1 VAGNTF
7 DYAVIGGGLVGSC
20 VAYGLSK
27 ESSSVAIVDEGD
39 RAFRASRGN
48 FGLVWVQGKGWDY
61 PAYARWT
68 RQAAGLWPSFASEL
82 LECTGVD
89 VDLQQTGGLVMS
101 LDDAEVAASHQKM
114 EQLSIHTNG
123 EFEYEMLGNKELKQ
137 KVPEVSNQVTGAVF
151 CPHDGHVNPLRLF
164 RALHQGMQQNGAEY
178 LPRRKITSIEYSQGE
193 FRISGNFDEIR
204 AHKIVLC
211 AGLQNTMLGKMVG
224 IHIPVIANRGQLLIT
239 EKLKPFLNYPT
250 LHVRQTTEGGL
261 QIGDSAEDVG
271 LDDGTTNTVMTML
284 AARATKIFPL
294 LENIKVIRA
303 WGALRVMTPDG
314 KPVYQASE
322 SCPGAFGVACHSG
335 VTLAAAHAGK
345 ISEWILKGRYR
356 DQVSN
361 FSSSRFNV

>member
-1 VAGNTF
+1 MAGNAF

-20 VAYGLSK
+20 IAYGLSK
-27 ESSSVAIVDEGD
+27 KAGSVAIVDEGD

-68 RQAAGLWPSFASEL
+68 RQAVGLWQSFAAEL

-101 LDDAEVAASHQKM
+101 LDDAELETDQHKM
-114 EQLSIHTNG
+114 EQLSNHTSG
-123 EFEYEMLGNKELKQ
+123 EFRYETLSNRELRQ
-137 KVPEVSNQVTGAVF
+137 KVPEISAHVAGAIF

-164 RALHQGMQQNGAEY
+164 RALHKGMQQNGAEY
-178 LPRRKITSIEYSQGE
+178 LPRRQITSIEFLQGE
-193 FRISGNFDEIR
+193 FRIKGDFDEIR

-211 AGLQNTMLGKMVG
+211 AGLQNTKLGEMVG
-224 IHIPVIANRGQLLIT
+224 IEIPVVANRGQLLIT
-239 EKLKPFLNYPT
+239 EKLKRFLNYPT

-271 LDDGTTNTVMTML
+271 LDDRTTNAVMASL
-284 AARATKIFPL
+284 AARATKIFPI

-314 KPVYQASE
+314 KPIYQASE
-322 SCPGAFGVACHSG
+322 SCSGAFGVACHSG
-335 VTLAAAHAGK
+335 VTLAAAHAVQ
-345 ISEWILKGRYR
+345 ISEWISTGTYL
-356 DQVSN
+356 SLIHI
-361 FSSSRFNV
+361 